1 MTREKQVEILIND
14 GCTKREAEK
23 FFERGTTVFTDFEE
37 NFEDYMSEWKSG
49 YCDEGDYEEMVSG
62 YRNMI
67 ETGIPATDW
76 GIVETEGKK
85 FYIMY
90 VN

>member
-1 MTREKQVEILIND
+1 MTREKQIAILMED
-14 GCTKREAEK
+14 GCTKTEAEN
-23 FFERGTTVFTDFEE
+23 FLERGTTVFTDFEE
-37 NFEDYMSEWKSG
+37 NFEAYMSEWKSG
-49 YCDEGDYEEMVSG
+49 YYDEEDYKEMVSD
-62 YRNMI
+62 YRKMI

-85 FYIMY
+85 IYIMY